1 MITRSGLRWGEH
13 LLFRRFK
20 GRMRSR
26 VDSMFI
32 MTARLVMDGP
42 VGSAM
47 RAANARRQCISA
59 VEVIE
64 PEAQAKGDRRMLA
77 RQGDHIAHAARAS
90 AQVAVQRAA
99 SVRSEIIHEGKAGG
113 THGGDQV

>member
-1 MITRSGLRWGEH
+1 
-13 LLFRRFK
+13 
-20 GRMRSR
+20 
-26 VDSMFI
+26 MFI

-64 PEAQAKGDRRMLA
+64 PEAQAKGDGRMLA
-77 RQGDHIAHAARAS
+77 RKGDDIAHAARTS
-90 AQVAVQRAA
+90 AQVAVQRA
-99 SVRSEIIHEGKAGG
+99 VGTWSEIIHDGMAGG
-113 THGGDQV
+113 SRGGDQV